1 MKIILFPFNYC
12 NKSEAKTFLDKGAM
26 LPLSIADSAL
36 LGTKIPFFIPDFAQ
50 TCTASVHVALRICR
64 LGRCIGEKYAHR
76 YFDAITAAVNF
87 TAHPLLEQLRDAGL
101 PWDVACGFDTSLA
114 LGQWKEKDHAGPF
127 SSLSAALLRNGKEIQ
142 RVSTTN
148 LIADADKLIAEASK
162 VFTLRTGDVLLTG
175 SPQNGIPV
183 AINDHLTLLLGEE
196 RVIEFNV
203 K

>member
-12 NKSEAKTFLDKGAM
+12 NKSETKTFLDRGVM
-26 LPLSIADSAL
+26 FPLSIPDSAL
-36 LGTKIPFFIPDFAQ
+36 MGTKIPFFIPDFAE

-76 YFDAITAAVNF
+76 YFDAVTAAVNF
-87 TAHPLLEQLRDAGL
+87 TAHPLLEHLRQSGL
-101 PWDVACGFDTSLA
+101 PWDAACGFDTALA
-114 LGQWKEKDHAGPF
+114 LGKWKQKEHAGPF
-127 SSLSAALLRNGKEIQ
+127 PGLSAALQRNGKEIQ

-148 LIADADKLIAEASK
+148 LIADADKLIVEASK

-175 SPQNGIPV
+175 SPPKGIPV
-183 AINDHLTLLLGEE
+183 EINDHLTILLGEE
-196 RVIEFNV
+196 KVIEFNV